1 MEMKQLV
8 EKQRRFYQSHQTKDV
23 SYRKQALKR
32 LRSAIMMYE
41 KDISAALYQDLH
53 KAEMESYMTE
63 VGMVLSELTY
73 QLRHLDTWAK
83 PKQVRTPLAQFPS
96 KSFQLAEPY
105 GVVLVMS
112 PWNYPFQLAIE
123 PLIGALAAGNTVI
136 VKPSA
141 YAPHTSAVI
150 AKLLASCFEESYVAV
165 VEGGRKENKEL
176 LEQRFDYIFF
186 TGGVE
191 VGRLVMEKASRYLT
205 PVTLELGGKSP
216 CIVEKS
222 ADLRLAAK
230 RIVFGKFL
238 NAGQTCVAPDY
249 VWIDETV
256 RKPFL
261 AYVQYYITKFFG
273 TDPMHCETYPHIVN
287 EKHFQRLKGLMQ
299 SGNICIG
306 GKMEEAN
313 LCIEPT
319 VFENVS
325 FDDAIMQEEIFG
337 PLLPVIGYETLEEA
351 LSYIQQQE
359 KPLALYIF
367 TRRKAIARQVINSCS
382 FGGGCIN
389 DTIIHLATSQM
400 GFGGVG
406 QSGMGS
412 YHGYDSFRTFS
423 HFRSIVQKSNRMDLP
438 IRYQPYTKG
447 KQRFVRW
454 FMK

>member
-112 PWNYPFQLAIE
+112 PWNYPFQLAME

-165 VEGGRKENKEL
+165 VEGGRRENKEL
-176 LEQRFDYIFF
+176 LEHRFDISF
-186 TGGVE
+186 
-191 VGRLVMEKASRYLT
+191 
-205 PVTLELGGKSP
+205 SP
-216 CIVEKS
+216 EE
-222 ADLRLAAK
+222 LRL
-230 RIVFGKFL
+230 
-238 NAGQTCVAPDY
+238 
-249 VWIDETV
+249 
-256 RKPFL
+256 
-261 AYVQYYITKFFG
+261 
-273 TDPMHCETYPHIVN
+273 
-287 EKHFQRLKGLMQ
+287 
-299 SGNICIG
+299 
-306 GKMEEAN
+306 
-313 LCIEPT
+313 
-319 VFENVS
+319 
-325 FDDAIMQEEIFG
+325 DA
-337 PLLPVIGYETLEEA
+337 
-351 LSYIQQQE
+351 
-359 KPLALYIF
+359 
-367 TRRKAIARQVINSCS
+367 
-382 FGGGCIN
+382 
-389 DTIIHLATSQM
+389 
-400 GFGGVG
+400 
-406 QSGMGS
+406 
-412 YHGYDSFRTFS
+412 
-423 HFRSIVQKSNRMDLP
+423 
-438 IRYQPYTKG
+438 
-447 KQRFVRW
+447 W
-454 FMK
+454 